1 MSNGIIRREKRRGK
15 SGRLACRPAPAKRRR
30 TMKSRRR
37 VIAIVGVVASW
48 WAGACLLS
56 GCGNGHSPKAGGS
69 APAQS
74 TNASIPLPD
83 WAPANPSRE
92 FLRAAR
98 VLKPMPSE
106 LLDAGARGDPTR
118 AATIDK
124 FTRVWPASY
133 EFFGTLT
140 DDQLKRFLSTGQIR
154 IPVKDLTIA
163 QKTALD
169 NWFSAWQRAMKATG
183 NEDFLV
189 DLSSTRP
196 GQSAISRTSMPAS
209 TCRPGTWCTSSSG

>member
-1 MSNGIIRREKRRGK
+1 
-15 SGRLACRPAPAKRRR
+15 
-30 TMKSRRR
+30 MKSTRR
-37 VIAIVGVVASW
+37 VIAIIGVIASW

-56 GCGNGHSPKAGGS
+56 GCGNGHSPKAGAS
-69 APAQS
+69 APAQP

-83 WAPANPSRE
+83 WAPENPSRE

-98 VLKPMPSE
+98 VLKPMPRE
-106 LLDAGARGDPTR
+106 LLDAGARGDQTR

-140 DDQLKRFLSTGQIR
+140 DDQMKRFLSTGQIR

-169 NWFSAWQRAMKATG
+169 SWFSAWQRAMKGTED
-183 NEDFLV
+183 EDFLV
-189 DLSSTRP
+189 DLYKAGAERDLSNVEAGFDVQAGHMVHVKFWVKQPDGSVQQRC
-196 GQSAISRTSMPAS
+196 AEFACM
-209 TCRPGTWCTSSSG
+209 

>member
-1 MSNGIIRREKRRGK
+1 
-15 SGRLACRPAPAKRRR
+15 
-30 TMKSRRR
+30 MKSRRR

-189 DLSSTRP
+189 DLYKAGAERDLSNVDAGFDVQAGHMVHVKFWVKQQDGSVR
-196 GQSAISRTSMPAS
+196 QQCAEFACM
-209 TCRPGTWCTSSSG
+209 